1 MTNIPNLEGLQKKEF
16 NIGSIFFNDT
26 YVITNFSEGID
37 INHNNFESVGNYIKS
52 HFNGRDFG
60 YIANRENSYS
70 INITQANIFNE
81 AFPNLKAYAVVAY
94 NLITER
100 VFEIEDR
107 FFEFNRKS
115 FRSLDSAVEWVEKTL
130 SNIE

>member
-1 MTNIPNLEGLQKKEF
+1 MTNIPNLKDLQKKEF
-16 NIGSIFFNDT
+16 GIGSIFFNDT
-26 YVITNFSEGID
+26 YVITNFSEGVD
-37 INHNNFESVGNYIKS
+37 INLNNFESVGNYIKS

-70 INITQANIFNE
+70 INIAQATIFNE

-94 NLITER
+94 NPITEK

-107 FFEFNRKS
+107 FFAFNRKS
-115 FRSLDSAVEWVEKTL
+115 FRSLDSAIEWVEHTL
-130 SNIE
+130 SKNE